1 MAASLSMTRAASVV
15 ALLALGCAKK
25 DPDPSHF
32 KLANIHSGNQLTDT
46 LKRRIPNGT
55 REAAAW
61 AMMQRN
67 GFYCG
72 ERGTTPMN
80 FDTTG
85 AGNRSLDCSRS
96 SRINFGLKRR
106 VWFVFFGLDSAK
118 RVTSINTLSFKQDM

>member
-1 MAASLSMTRAASVV
+1 MAARLSITRAAAVV
-15 ALLALGCAKK
+15 ALLALGCKK

-46 LKRRIPNGT
+46 LRRRIPIGT

-61 AMMQRN
+61 ETMQRN

-85 AGNRSLDCSRS
+85 VGNRALDCSRS
-96 SRINFGLKRR
+96 TRTHFGLKSR
-106 VWFVFFGLDSAK
+106 VWYVFFLLDSAK
-118 RVTSINTLSFKQDM
+118 RVTDINTLSL